1 MKQPTKAQLREEL
14 EVFRKVAKD
23 IKQSLLEAATLNM
36 KSGKLISLLVD
47 FDLKHDEKVNI
58 VKQFIDVDTVS
69 DANELYIKIKEELK
83 NRQKEEN
90 NEKHETL
97 FYTR

>member
-23 IKQSLLEAATLNM
+23 IKQSLLQAATLNM
-36 KSGKLISLLVD
+36 TSGKLISLLVD

>member
-23 IKQSLLEAATLNM
+23 IKQSLLQAATLNM
-36 KSGKLISLLVD
+36 KSGKLVSLLVD
-47 FDLKHDEKVNI
+47 FDLTHDEKVNI
-58 VKQFIDVDTVS
+58 VKQFIDVNTVS

-83 NRQKEEN
+83 NKQKEEN

>member
-1 MKQPTKAQLREEL
+1 MKQPTKAELREEL
-14 EVFRKVAKD
+14 AKVRDVA
-23 IKQSLLEAATLNM
+23 IQMKQSLLEAATLNIT
-36 KSGKLISLLVD
+36 SGKLISLLVD